1 MEEEKGIEGTSLPKN
16 VKNQKSTSLVI
27 IPPKRNERGPNDPI
41 PVLVPLEKLLE
52 DDSDSDD
59 GEGDTVK
66 SHSARGGS
74 ESDGCDDWA
83 EEEPTLACD
92 ICGENCY
99 PEQYFVEESEE
110 DYCMRCYRETEFYIK
125 ELGEHRMRGEYV
137 YLQSDRDIVR
147 QLLYKDM
154 IHEIEQWELHP
165 DLFEA
170 ARKGLMESLKFNI
183 VRKKVDINMLD
194 FGGNTALHIA
204 CMLRREEVIR
214 FLLDNG
220 ADISIRDSLN
230 RKALDIIR
238 DPVLKRDMNR
248 FAWECTPEGR
258 IHVR

>member
-110 DYCMRCYRETEFYIK
+110 DYCMRCYRETEFYMK

>member
-170 ARKGLMESLKFNI
+170 A
-183 VRKKVDINMLD
+183 
-194 FGGNTALHIA
+194 A
-204 CMLRREEVIR
+204 
-214 FLLDNG
+214 
-220 ADISIRDSLN
+220 
-230 RKALDIIR
+230 
-238 DPVLKRDMNR
+238 
-248 FAWECTPEGR
+248 
-258 IHVR
+258 

>member
-110 DYCMRCYRETEFYIK
+110 DYCMRCYRETEFYMK

-220 ADISIRDSLN
+220 ADICIRDSLN